1 MNNLE
6 QIMNAKNITPIELAK
21 LTGISAAN
29 IRRLIKEGELEY
41 CRKSTV
47 TKLAAA
53 LGVTVRELVKGG
65 ERMKNKV
72 LDAEV
77 TKHVEALAKALRS
90 YTDEP
95 MYLNLTIFTR
105 DKECHLEGDPEG
117 IPDYYDVR
125 THEADIEDVED
136 IDCTFSRTAR
146 VYYALDDHEELI
158 RTVIPYKEM

>member
-6 QIMNAKNITPIELAK
+6 QIMTAKDITPLELAAK
-21 LTGISAAN
+21 SGVTVVN
-29 IRRLIKEGELEY
+29 IRRLIKEGGIEY
-41 CRKSTV
+41 CRHSTLE
-47 TKLAAA
+47 KLADA
-53 LGVTVRELVKGG
+53 LGVTVRELAKGG
-65 ERMKNKV
+65 DSMKHKV

-77 TKHVEALAKALRS
+77 TKHVEALAKALRA

-125 THEADIEDVED
+125 THNADIDDVDE
-136 IDCTFSRTAR
+136 IDCTISKCAR
-146 VYYALDDHEELI
+146 VYYAYDEHEELI
-158 RTVIPYKEM
+158 RTVIPYREV